1 MLQILRNA
9 WKVEELRKK
18 ILYTLFMLLIY
29 RLVGIVPT
37 PGVNSAIIAEAVAG
51 NDLWNMLNII
61 NGGNFSNFTLMAM
74 GISPYITASIVMQLL
89 TIAIPKLEEMQK
101 QGEEGRRKLQSY
113 SRYATI
119 LLGAIQAIG
128 IILGMG
134 PSAVHN
140 PGFFT
145 YFTIAVA
152 MAAGTA
158 FAMWIGERITEK
170 GIGNGISLLIFAGI
184 AASLPAQF
192 RNIAVGYINEPA
204 SVWSAPIIL
213 VSIVALIVG
222 VVCIDIG
229 ERRIPIQYAKRVV
242 GRKMM
247 GGQSTHMPLKVNAT
261 GVLPL
266 IFASSILQFPMIIAS
281 FWPTSKFTLWF
292 NGVFRSTGPTYM
304 IVFALLIV
312 GFSFFYSSISFN
324 PIEISKNLQ
333 QNGGFIP
340 GIRPGR
346 PTSDYI
352 RRISNKIVAFDSVFL
367 ALIAVVPTLFLA
379 LTKTAAPFTATG
391 ILIAVSVSIETT
403 KQIES
408 QMLMRHYK
416 GFLH

>member
-37 PGVNSAIIAEAVAG
+37 PGVNSAIIAQAVAG
-51 NDLWNMLNII
+51 SDLWNMLNII
-61 NGGNFSNFTLMAM
+61 NGGNFANFTLLAM

-89 TIAIPKLEEMQK
+89 TMAIPKLEEMQK
-101 QGEEGRRKLQSY
+101 QGEEGRRKIQTY
-113 SRYATI
+113 TRYATI

-128 IILGMG
+128 IIIGMG
-134 PSAVHN
+134 PSAVYN

-145 YFTIAVA
+145 YMTIAVA

-158 FAMWIGERITEK
+158 FAMWLGERITEN
-170 GIGNGISLLIFAGI
+170 GIGNGVSLLILVGVV
-184 AASLPAQF
+184 AALPAQF
-192 RNIAVGYINEPA
+192 RNIIVGYSQDPSKI
-204 SVWSAPIIL
+204 WTAPVIIISFAL
-213 VSIVALIVG
+213 LIVG
-222 VVCIDIG
+222 IVCIDIG
-229 ERRIPIQYAKRVV
+229 ERRIPVQYAKRVV
-242 GRKMM
+242 GRKMY
-247 GGQSTHMPLKVNAT
+247 GGQSTHLPLKVNST

-281 FWPTSKFTLWF
+281 FWPGARFTQWF
-292 NGVFRSTGPTYM
+292 NTVFRSTGPTYL

-312 GFSFFYSSISFN
+312 AFTFFYSSVSFN

-352 RRISNKIVAFDSVFL
+352 RRISNRIVSFSSVFL
-367 ALIAVVPTLFLA
+367 AVIAIIPTLFLA
-379 LTKTAAPFTATG
+379 LTGMVAPFTATG
-391 ILIAVSVSIETT
+391 ILIVVSVSIETT
-403 KQIES
+403 KKIES